1 MAAVTIFEHANFE
14 GRSQELPE
22 GHYDDALRQIT
33 IGNDTLSSV
42 RVPKGLVVR
51 LYEHYHFQG
60 RFIDLR
66 KDTRAVSP
74 FWNDRP
80 SSIIV
85 YKETEQPPVI
95 KEVMIFEHANYEGK
109 AQLLKPGKYNTAQ
122 ILIGDKMLSS
132 ALIPYGMSIRLF
144 EQLNLQG
151 ESITLREDTPAIK
164 LEWNDRASSMIVESS
179 PVAFWRVSNNS
190 IGILGESSESNGVR
204 GISHAS
210 DQAAVVGKNDNNGP
224 GVLGFSGG
232 VGVWG
237 ESTDWL
243 GIFGYSKLGHGVWG
257 ESPNGSG
264 VVGVTKR
271 WHGVFGVTESIEGGV
286 GVWGEHKTT
295 GTGVV
300 GLSASGVGVHARGG
314 RLAGLFEG
322 DIEVTGDIRLLNA
335 DCAED
340 FTIGLDS
347 AVDPGTVMV
356 VGSDGEL
363 FPCQQAYDKRVAGVI
378 SGAGDFKPALV
389 LDKQQS
395 DRTRQPIA
403 LVGKVFCK
411 VDTQYGAIA
420 VGDLLTTSPTP
431 GHAMKAA
438 DPTKAFGA
446 VIGKAL
452 RPLKDGQGLIPIL
465 IALQ

>member
-1 MAAVTIFEHANFE
+1 MATVTIFEHADFQ
-14 GRSQELPE
+14 GRSQELPK
-22 GHYDDALRQIT
+22 GRYDDALRQIT
-33 IGNDTLSSV
+33 IGNDTISSV
-42 RVPKGLVVR
+42 RVPKGMVVR

-66 KDTRAVSP
+66 KDIQAVPP
-74 FWNDRP
+74 FWNDRA

-85 YKETEQPPVI
+85 YEETEQPPVI
-95 KEVMIFEHANYEGK
+95 KEVMIFEHANYEGR
-109 AQLLKPGKYNTAQ
+109 AQLLKPGRYDATQ
-122 ILIGDKMLSS
+122 LLIGSKTLSS
-132 ALIPYGMSIRLF
+132 ALIPYGMAVRLF
-144 EQLNLQG
+144 EQSDLQG
-151 ESITLREDTPAIK
+151 ESITLRDDTLAVKP
-164 LEWNDRASSMIVESS
+164 EWNDRAASLIVESA
-179 PVAFWRVSNNS
+179 PVTFWKINNRN

-210 DQAAVVGKNDNNGP
+210 DQAAVAGVNDNKGP
-224 GVLGFSGG
+224 GVFGFSGG

-237 ESTDWL
+237 ESVDWL
-243 GIFGYSKLGHGVWG
+243 GVFGYSKRGHGVWG
-257 ESPNGSG
+257 ESPTGSG
-264 VVGVTKR
+264 VVGVTKQ
-271 WHGVFGVTESIEGGV
+271 WHGVFGVSESTVGGV
-286 GVWGEHKTT
+286 GVWGEHRTT

-300 GLSASGVGVHARGG
+300 GVSVSGVGVHARGG

-322 DIEVTGDIRLLNA
+322 DVEITGDIRLLNA

-340 FTIGLDS
+340 FTIGLDR

-356 VGSDGEL
+356 VGDDGAL
-363 FPCQQAYDKRVAGVI
+363 FPSQQAYDKRVAGVV
-378 SGAGDFKPALV
+378 SGAGDFKTGIV
-389 LDKQQS
+389 LDKQKS

-411 VDTQYGAIA
+411 VDAQYGAIA

-431 GHAMKAA
+431 GHAMKAS
-438 DPTKAFGA
+438 DPTQAFGA

-452 RPLKDGQGLIPIL
+452 RPLKDGVGLIPIL